1 MWIYGTALWKV
12 WILWTKIV
20 NRKYESTSSKDEK
33 ISVQQSATSENVNTV
48 AESIHLIDRTV
59 DVMELINAD
68 LKNRAIFMFSWIIIV
83 TQHIMAFRLQNLVKL
98 CVFCSVLQLS
108 RMQEEV
114 FETLR
119 FLPEPI
125 LNQWKKHTI
134 KDLLNYR
141 HLN

>member
-1 MWIYGTALWKV
+1 M
-12 WILWTKIV
+12 
-20 NRKYESTSSKDEK
+20 
-33 ISVQQSATSENVNTV
+33 NTV

-83 TQHIMAFRLQNLVKL
+83 TQHIIAFRLQNLVKL
-98 CVFCSVLQLS
+98 RVFCSVLQLS
-108 RMQEEV
+108 RMQEKV

-125 LNQWKKHTI
+125 LNK
-134 KDLLNYR
+134 
-141 HLN
+141 